1 MQKLLSGNE
10 AIARGAYEYGVHF
23 AIAYPG
29 TPSTEILENI
39 ARYKEIKAEWSINE
53 KVAYESAWGASLAGA
68 RVLTAM
74 KHVGLNVAADPFM
87 TSAYT
92 GINGGFV
99 LVSADDPGMWSSQ
112 NEQDNRNYAKFA
124 KVPMLEPSDS
134 QEAKDF
140 VGEALYISEEFDIPV
155 LLRISTRISH
165 SKGIVEIGDR
175 KEFSVKG
182 YEKNMKKYVILPV
195 NARVRRVD
203 LKRRIERLRKFSDKF
218 EYTKFEWGKQDIGI
232 ITAGTSYQYAKEA
245 LPEASFLKISMTYP
259 LPEEKIKEFANKV
272 KRIIV
277 VEELDPFM
285 EEQIKVMGIRVEGKN
300 LIPEI
305 GELSTK
311 IVRENL
317 SKTENRKPITNNQ
330 VDIPKRPPVLCPGCP
345 HRAVFYVL
353 NKLKVPVTGDIGCYT
368 LGAIPPLNAIDT
380 CLCMGASIS
389 GASGLSEMAKDK
401 KFVGVI
407 GDSTFIHSGI
417 TGLID
422 CVYNKRDVTI
432 CILDNRITAMT
443 GHQVNPGTGVTLK
456 GEQTHTLDIEALC
469 QTIGV
474 SHTRVVDA
482 LDIKEIRRAFK
493 EELDFKG
500 VSVIIARGYCIVYER
515 KYIKP
520 PFRIVPEKCNEC
532 GACFSLGCPAIEK
545 HEGKAVI
552 NEVLCVGC
560 GLCLQVCK
568 FDAFE
573 KTG

>member
-53 KVAYESAWGASLAGA
+53 KVAYESAWGASLTGA

-140 VGEALYISEEFDIPV
+140 VGEALHISEEFDIPV

-165 SKGIVEIGDR
+165 SKGIVKTGER
-175 KEFSVKG
+175 KELPIKG

-259 LPEEKIKEFANKV
+259 LPEEKIKEFASKV
-272 KRIIV
+272 KRLIV

-311 IVRENL
+311 IVRESL
-317 SKTENRKPITNNQ
+317 SKTENRKLITNNR

-345 HRAVFYVL
+345 HRAVFYIL
-353 NKLKVPVTGDIGCYT
+353 HKLKVPVTGDIGCYT

-389 GASGLSEMAKDK
+389 GASGLSKMAKDK
-401 KFVGVI
+401 KIVGVI

-443 GHQVNPGTGVTLK
+443 GHQVNPGTGVTLN

-469 QTIGV
+469 RTIGV

-493 EELDFKG
+493 EELEFKG

-515 KYIKP
+515 KYIKS
-520 PFRIVPEKCNEC
+520 PFKVVPEKCNGC
-532 GACFSLGCPAIEK
+532 GACFDLGCPAIEK
-545 HEGKAVI
+545 HDKKAVI

-573 KTG
+573 